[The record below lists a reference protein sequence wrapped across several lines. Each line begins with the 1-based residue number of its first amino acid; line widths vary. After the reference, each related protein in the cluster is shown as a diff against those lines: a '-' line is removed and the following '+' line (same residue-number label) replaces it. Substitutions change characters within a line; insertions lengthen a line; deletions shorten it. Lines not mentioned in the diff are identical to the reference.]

1 MINHCISLAIQPK
14 KNIDMNICI
23 TNYDLSPQFI
33 GGIKRVSSIL
43 AKEWIKDN
51 NVYFL
56 CISPAGNQIKEICGI
71 PQTHLPVPEEIN
83 SDKNLDFFIRF
94 VNENKIDIILHQHS
108 DNLSFTELCI
118 NVKKQTGI
126 KLITTRHFAI
136 SHNEDITKQ
145 AFFIK
150 YKLQKSP
157 IAWLKDFLFFIKYY
171 LYKGRRNIKNDNRLY
186 KHIISNSD
194 KFVLLSDSFVK
205 ELETR
210 LDLTEAEKHKI
221 CAINNPIELVEHK
234 ITPKK
239 KRVLWCGRVEFGMKR
254 IDRILEIWNTI
265 AHKHSEWDLYI
276 MGSGNIEY
284 FKALT
289 QKNNIPNVVFTG
301 SCNPYDYYKES
312 SVLCMTSST
321 EGWGMVLV
329 EAQMF
334 GCIPIAYDSY
344 SSLGEIITDNVN
356 GFKIAPFNKK
366 QYAKRL
372 EWLMENEDERNKMF
386 GECQQSVK
394 RFDVSIIAQKWI
406 DLFNETL

>member
-83 SDKNLDFFIRF
+83 SDKNLDFLIRF

-118 NVKKQTGI
+118 NAKKQTRI
-126 KLITTRHFAI
+126 KLVTTRHFAV
-136 SHNEDITKQ
+136 SHNEDITKH

-210 LDLTEAEKHKI
+210 LDLTEAEKDKI
-221 CAINNPIELVEHK
+221 CAINNPIELVKHK

-239 KRVLWCGRVEFGMKR
+239 KRVLWCGRVEFGTKR
-254 IDRILEIWNTI
+254 VDRILEIWKRI
-265 AHKHSEWDLYI
+265 APKHPEWDLYI

-284 FKALT
+284 FKVIT
-289 QKNNIPNVVFTG
+289 QKYNIPNVIFTG
-301 SCNPYDYYKES
+301 SCNPYDYYKDGS
-312 SVLCMTSST
+312 ILCMTSSA
-321 EGWGMVLV
+321 ECWGMVLV

-344 SSLGEIITDNVN
+344 SSLGDIITDNVN

-386 GECQQSVK
+386 EECQQSVK